1 MTAALLSI
9 ITANWQ
15 AIAGVFAMIGAALGL
30 YAKGLSDA
38 KAKAKLKDITDANRI
53 RKDGADA
60 RARAAADIARG
71 GLHSDDGWKRD

>member
-1 MTAALLSI
+1 MSV
-9 ITANWQ
+9 ITSLIAANWQ

-30 YAKGLSDA
+30 YAKGRSDA